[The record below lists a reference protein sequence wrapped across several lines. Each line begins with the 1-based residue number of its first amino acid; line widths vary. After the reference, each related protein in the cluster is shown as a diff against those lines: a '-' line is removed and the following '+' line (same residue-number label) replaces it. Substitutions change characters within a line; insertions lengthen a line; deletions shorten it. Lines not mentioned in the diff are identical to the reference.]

1 MQNVE
6 TTYNTS
12 HITQRG
18 IKIGNYIL
26 RKKLGEGQ
34 FGTVFKA
41 KDFKTGKEFAIKRM
55 TKSAINQNPILKRLL
70 QSEAAIMNHIMHDNI
85 LHLYDFLE
93 SKNNYYLV
101 VNFCNQG
108 DFEAYL
114 EENKIKFLEEEK
126 AVYFLKHI
134 MNGFQELRKHKVLHR
149 DFKLANLFVHDE
161 KIVIGDFGFAKS
173 GENMAKTKLGT
184 PLTMAYEILISSND
198 DDCYYNSKA
207 DLWSVGVVYYQMLF
221 GKYPFYGYT
230 MREIVKDIKKKVGCL
245 DFPRHVSEESKDLI
259 RRLLECDPMKRIS
272 WPEFFNHPLF
282 NKFVIKSKII
292 SKNDTNVISSMI
304 GGSNIKCDLEFM
316 NNKKNLKD
324 KKIEFMDQNKI
335 LELFEKKK
343 IEKKNVE
350 ETKCNDTLEKE
361 LIFREISYRYNH
373 EKNKILF
380 IILSAKK
387 ILKSLKKGI
396 CTFAKKEFYNV
407 SLLLI
412 KKAIVLNNCNIKKLV
427 EKKNIYY
434 FNKTFFEELVN
445 TNKHIE
451 ILKIFQQ
458 DFEKFENLL
467 KLVINRLQE
476 NGIKNDV
483 TKYLEVKNPNLIN
496 MDKSL
501 NKFYSFL
508 KNFKNNTM
516 DDSERKVL
524 FFNLAS
530 IRFCIYSE
538 MIFPYLPNPRNK
550 NRKFN
555 WTEFYDNHENAD
567 LEQLAEII

>member
-1 MQNVE
+1 MEKVE
-6 TTYNTS
+6 TTYDKS

-26 RKKLGEGQ
+26 RKKLGAGQ

-41 KDFKTGKEFAIKRM
+41 KDYKTGKEYAIKRM
-55 TKSAINQNPILKRLL
+55 RKSAIDQNEILKRLL
-70 QSEAAIMNHIMHDNI
+70 QSEAAIMNHINHNNI

-101 VNFCNQG
+101 VNYCNQG

-114 EENKIKFLEEEK
+114 EENKTKFLSEEK

-161 KIVIGDFGFAKS
+161 KVVIGDFGFAKS

-184 PLTMAYEILISSND
+184 PLTMAYEILISNND
-198 DDCYYNSKA
+198 EDCYYNSKA
-207 DLWSVGVVYYQMLF
+207 DLWSIGVVYYQMLF
-221 GKYPFYGYT
+221 GNYPFNGYT
-230 MREIVKDIKKKVGCL
+230 MREIIKDIKKKVNNL
-245 DFPRHVSEESKDLI
+245 DFPRHVSEESKNLI
-259 RRLLECDPMKRIS
+259 NRLLECDPEKRIS

-282 NKFVIKSKII
+282 TKFVIKSTIVGNK
-292 SKNDTNVISSMI
+292 KNHMSVI
-304 GGSNIKCDLEFM
+304 GSNIKCDKEFL
-316 NNKKNLKD
+316 NNKKNIKD
-324 KKIEFMDQNKI
+324 KNIQFMDQDKI

-350 ETKCNDTLEKE
+350 ETKCNDSLEKE
-361 LIFREISYRYNH
+361 LIFRNISYRYNH

-387 ILKSLKKGI
+387 ILKSLKKNL
-396 CTFAKKEFYNV
+396 CKFAEKDLYNV

-412 KKAIVLNNCNIKKLV
+412 KKAIVLNNCNMKKLK

-434 FNKTFFEELVN
+434 FNKTFFEEL
-445 TNKHIE
+445 TKQKKHLE
-451 ILKIFQQ
+451 ILKIFEQ
-458 DFEKFENLL
+458 DYNKFENLL
-467 KLVINRLQE
+467 KLVIKKLEEKKIQNIV
-476 NGIKNDV
+476 N
-483 TKYLEVKNPNLIN
+483 KYIEVKNPNL
-496 MDKSL
+496 MDLDKSL
-501 NKFYSFL
+501 NKFYSHL
-508 KNFKNNTM
+508 KNFKNFEM
-516 DDSERKVL
+516 DDNERKIL
-524 FFNLAS
+524 YFNFAS

-538 MIFPYLPNPRNK
+538 MVFPYLPNPRNK

-555 WTEFYDNHENAD
+555 WAEFYDNHENAD
-567 LEQLAEII
+567 INQLAEII